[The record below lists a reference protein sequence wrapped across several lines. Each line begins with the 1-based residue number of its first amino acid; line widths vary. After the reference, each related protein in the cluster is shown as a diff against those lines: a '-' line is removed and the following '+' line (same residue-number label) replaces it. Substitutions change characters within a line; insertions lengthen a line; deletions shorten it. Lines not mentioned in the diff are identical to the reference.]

1 MASYQIVTDSSTDLP
16 AALAKELGLAVLP
29 LKFTLEGQTYE
40 DFLEGG
46 ALTYHEF
53 YDRLRAGA
61 VSKTAQITL
70 AEFEEAFEKIL
81 AAGQDLL
88 YIGFSS
94 GLSGTYHC
102 AVLAAEELRG
112 KFPERKIITV
122 DSLCASMGEGLLV
135 WHACRLRDEGMPLEE
150 LAAWLESHKLQL
162 CHLFTVDDLHFLKRG
177 GRVSPT
183 TAFFGTMMNIKPV
196 LRVDDEG
203 HLVPLG
209 KARGRKASLAAL
221 CDQMKALV
229 VSPQE
234 QTVFISHGDCE
245 EDARY
250 LAELVQSQLGVPRVT
265 VGQIGPVIGSQS
277 GPGTV
282 ALFFL
287 GSHR

>member
-16 AALAKELGLAVLP
+16 AALAKELGLVVLP

-135 WHACRLRDEGMPLEE
+135 WHACRLRDGGMPLEE

-221 CDQMKALV
+221 CDQMKALA

-265 VGQIGPVIGSQS
+265 IGQIGPVIGSHS

>member
-265 VGQIGPVIGSQS
+265 IGQIGPVIGSHS